1 MRAGEQ
7 LDTFVISHVRAHVV
21 SSARRRHAIR
31 LAQAA
36 RMRSVA
42 FSGRERLTV
51 KAESREQRNR
61 CDHQGMGKGW
71 V

>member
-7 LDTFVISHVRAHVV
+7 RDTLVVSHVRAHVV
-21 SSARRRHAIR
+21 SSVRMRLAIR
-31 LAQAA
+31 LAQAT

-51 KAESREQRNR
+51 KAESREQRSR
-61 CDHQGMGKGW
+61 CDHQGKGKRW